1 MKNIHNIRT
10 DYVKGEL
17 SMQDLLDSP
26 GKQLSKWMQEAIT
39 SDALDANA
47 FCLSTVNSDGFP
59 TGRIVLLKE
68 IDNETIVFY
77 TNKSSSKA
85 ADFVLNPKAGATF
98 FWPELERQVCI
109 YGDVSEVTDKENDE
123 YFATRPRE
131 SQLGAWVSNQSQPLA
146 SREDLESS
154 LEEIIE
160 KYKGIEVI
168 DRPPHWGGY
177 RIKFVKVEFWQG
189 RASRLHDRIVY
200 TICKDGLWQKGL
212 LQP

>member
-26 GKQLSKWMQEAIT
+26 GKQLSKWMQEAIA
-39 SDALDANA
+39 SESLDANA

-59 TGRIVLLKE
+59 MGRIVLLKE

-85 ADFVLNPKAGATF
+85 SDFVINPKAGATF

-109 YGDVSEVTDKENDE
+109 YGDVSEVTEKENDA

-131 SQLGAWVSNQSQPLA
+131 SQLGAWVSKQSQPLA
-146 SREDLESS
+146 SREDLESN
-154 LEEIIE
+154 LEDIIE
-160 KYKGIEVI
+160 KYKGVEVI

-177 RIKFVKVEFWQG
+177 RIKFVRVEFWQG